1 MDLDREIALVF
12 LEEARGHLRTLGDTG
27 LGRARRQEAAHAL
40 EHAAGVCG
48 LGAVKAAAGEA
59 ERVLGAGGAG
69 DDAAVRAVID
79 RVGALLDGIAEE
91 VGAPEAETSGGDPGF
106 DADETKLLR
115 SFFIEEAHD
124 HLEGITQALL
134 GLQQDPGRRPLVD
147 ELLRKT
153 HTLKG
158 SAATVGLG
166 GVSKASHRL
175 EEAFAEVRAGH
186 IAMNERSLD
195 LLMAAVDELRAI
207 VEAVDIPEV
216 LPTLAE
222 RLGKVLAAVP

>member
-40 EHAAGVCG
+40 EHAAGLCG
-48 LGAVKAAAGEA
+48 LGAVKA
-59 ERVLGAGGAG
+59 
-69 DDAAVRAVID
+69 
-79 RVGALLDGIAEE
+79 
-91 VGAPEAETSGGDPGF
+91 